1 MKRFLKTMAFMLVL
15 TGVFACSP
23 EEDLTPQSLEVTPNN
38 ISGVWE
44 LAEVNGKP
52 LPEVNGE
59 ELIKGVYC
67 YIQFVRRDMTFT
79 MYQNFDSMYPRRLT
93 GTFDITKDDYKGYIL
108 SGKYDYGTGDWN
120 NSYIVT
126 KLFEEWMTLVVDSEN
141 GDVCKYVRC
150 NEVPAEIVDWFNSV
164 SAD

>member
-38 ISGVWE
+38 ISGVWQ
-44 LAEVNGKP
+44 LADVNGVA
-52 LPEVNGE
+52 LPA
-59 ELIKGVYC
+59 GVYC
-67 YIQFVRRDMTFT
+67 YMQFVRRDRTFT
-79 MYQNFDSMYPRRLT
+79 MYQKFDSMYPRRLT
-93 GTFDITKDDYKGYIL
+93 GSFEITKDEYKGYIL
-108 SGKYDYGTGDWN
+108 SGKYDYGMGDWN

-126 KLFEEWMTLVVDSEN
+126 NLFEESMVLTVDAEN

-150 NEVPAEIVDWFNSV
+150 NDVPADIVDWFESENEN
-164 SAD
+164 